1 MPTSWDPTKRV
12 LMPDELRVLILCTGN
27 SARSQMAEGFLRDM
41 AGDRVEVASAGVA
54 PTQVRPEAI
63 EAMKEIGIDISKHRS
78 KSVDELITQAFDY
91 VITVCDNANQ
101 HCPMFP
107 GACRRVHW
115 SVEDPAAVEGD
126 DKIRLAA
133 FRRVRDDLRERLR
146 KFIQVEVDGIE

>member
-1 MPTSWDPTKRV
+1 
-12 LMPDELRVLILCTGN
+12 MPDELRVLILCTGN

-63 EAMKEIGIDISKHRS
+63 EAMKEIGIDISNHRS